1 MNYKTIGGLF
11 VLVAVISGISAPA
24 FVGAEGEAAGAQGR
38 KIVVFEEGVPLAER
52 DTILGELARTRVK
65 RLSRALP
72 ADVLEGAGASELVA
86 LAARPGV
93 KRIDDDIIVYAL
105 ERADERAAA
114 DEREEARASGKGGG
128 AQAAPAQTLPW
139 GVDRIDAELVWPTG
153 NSADPIKVGII
164 DTGISLSHP
173 DLAANIKGAYNAIN
187 TRRSANDDNG
197 HGSHVAGIVAALN
210 NAIGVV
216 GAARE
221 ADLYAIK
228 VLSSSGSGYLSD
240 IIEGIDWAIIR
251 DLDVINMSLGTT
263 ADVQSF
269 HDAVIRAYSAGI
281 IIVAAA
287 GNNGGAVNYPGAY
300 PEVIGVG
307 ATNSSNTIASWSSR
321 GPEVDLAAPGVS
333 IYSTYKGSGYATL
346 SGTSMASPHVAGAA
360 ALLLNRAIRAEED
373 ADGNGTWDPEE
384 IKARLQATATDLGA
398 AGADP
403 LYGAGLVN
411 AFAAVQ

>member
-1 MNYKTIGGLF
+1 MNYKIIGGMLA
-11 VLVAVISGISAPA
+11 LVTVISGISAPA
-24 FVGAEGEAAGAQGR
+24 LVGAAANASGR
-38 KIVVFEEGVPLAER
+38 AIVVFEDGVPLAER
-52 DTILGELARTRVK
+52 DAILGGLARSRVK
-65 RLSRALP
+65 RLSRAIS
-72 ADVLEGAGASELVA
+72 ADVLEGAKASELA
-86 LAARPGV
+86 ELLARPGV
-93 KRIDDDIIVYAL
+93 KRIDDDVIVYAL
-105 ERADERAAA
+105 EQSAEARAADERA
-114 DEREEARASGKGGG
+114 EVRASGKGGT
-128 AQAAPAQTLPW
+128 QAAPAQALPW
-139 GVDRIDAELVWPTG
+139 GIDRIDAELVWPT

-164 DTGISLSHP
+164 DTGVSLSHP
-173 DLAANIKGAYNAIN
+173 DLALNIKGSYNAIN
-187 TRRSANDDNG
+187 ARRSANDDNG

-210 NAIGVV
+210 NTIGVI

-240 IIEGIDWAIIR
+240 IIEGIDWAIYR

-269 HDAVIRAYSAGI
+269 HDAVIRAAAAGI
-281 IIVAAA
+281 TVVAAA

-300 PEVIGVG
+300 SEVIGVG
-307 ATNSSNTIASWSSR
+307 ALDSADALASWSSR

-346 SGTSMASPHVAGAA
+346 SGTSMASPHVAAAA
-360 ALLLNRAIRAEED
+360 ALLLNRAIRSEED
-373 ADGNGTWDPEE
+373 ADGDGAWDPEE
-384 IKARLQATATDLGA
+384 VKARLQATATDLGA
-398 AGADP
+398 AGTDS